1 MIVHQRTDEIASYII
16 LSVKYTSLYGWMCN
30 LYTLLPWLIP
40 SFGFPRSRSDLWTS
54 YAFRNWAPKKN
65 TEKITTTSLE
75 KNIFQVLHCFGHFV
89 VELFHLYIMYIY
101 IYIVFLLQ
109 MLCWFLW
116 CVGWCLGI
124 VAEPAGGAMNGARD
138 EGQLILRSY
147 SWNVTS
153 SVLRNHGRKIMLSD
167 FILNFCCW
175 SAAVPVPV
183 FAVCRTFRRY
193 QSHSPTLLPLSWRIM
208 SITWKTFQ
216 ELGYFANHP
225 WPIDHGGQSLWT
237 YNLHIH
243 NYM

>member
-1 MIVHQRTDEIASYII
+1 M
-16 LSVKYTSLYGWMCN
+16 
-30 LYTLLPWLIP
+30 
-40 SFGFPRSRSDLWTS
+40 
-54 YAFRNWAPKKN
+54 
-65 TEKITTTSLE
+65 
-75 KNIFQVLHCFGHFV
+75 
-89 VELFHLYIMYIY
+89 Y

-153 SVLRNHGRKIMLSD
+153 SVLRNHGRKIMLTD